1 MRNKPKKKKSLFI
14 LGILVLFLSIWY
26 SVTASQ
32 SEYHKTENVDFV
44 FETIIINSPD
54 PERLSDF
61 YQNVFR
67 ATKVGSDPKWD
78 LENSDR
84 SSITLKTPDYKD
96 QGPLLTIFKG
106 QKENS
111 KLPSANDIGYAH
123 ICFEADNIPGLIKQI
138 VKNGGKIISNFEDLE
153 KVPAIYGT
161 DPDGN
166 VFEIHLPFPTPFTP
180 LTFYR
185 SLNSFLRIRFKLS
198 PPETDRIRFLHVNIN
213 SKDWNK
219 TLNFYNKI
227 LNSSATGFER
237 DYKGE
242 FIENLTGIKGAEVKG
257 RHIALPGYSAG
268 GPTFEIFTYNQ
279 FSPRGP
285 LSKSDTGKVATG
297 FRVLNLKAAL
307 DKVIQE
313 GGTLISEKQNES
325 AILRDI
331 DGNLFLLAQ

>member
-1 MRNKPKKKKSLFI
+1 MRNRPRKKKSLLI
-14 LGILVLFLSIWY
+14 LGILALVLSIWY

-32 SEYHKTENVDFV
+32 SEYHKTKNTNFT
-44 FETIIINSPD
+44 FETIIVNSPD

-61 YQNVFR
+61 YRNVFR

-78 LENSDR
+78 LENSNR

-123 ICFEADNIPGLIKQI
+123 ICFEADDIPGLIKQI
-138 VKNGGKIISNFEDLE
+138 LKNGGKIISSFEDLE

-161 DPDGN
+161 DPDGT

-180 LTFYR
+180 LTLYR
-185 SLNSFLRIRFKLS
+185 TLNSLIRIQLKLS
-198 PPETDRIRFLHVNIN
+198 PPKTDSIRFLHVNIN
-213 SKDWNK
+213 SKDWER
-219 TLNFYNKI
+219 TLSFYTRV
-227 LNSSATGFER
+227 LNTTSTGFER
-237 DYKGE
+237 NYKGE
-242 FIENLTGIKGAEVKG
+242 FIQNLTGIQNAEVKG
-257 RHIALPGYSAG
+257 RHIILPGYSAG

-279 FSPRGP
+279 FSSDSP
-285 LSKSDTGKVATG
+285 LNKSDTGRVATG
-297 FRVLNLKAAL
+297 FRVLSLKTAVN
-307 DKVIQE
+307 KVIQE
-313 GGTLISEKQNES
+313 GGTLISEKENES